1 MSPILLFGLLLL
13 LTFGVSIWILRPS
26 RTEVDVQRHL
36 SEIGRIH
43 SFEADSETILR
54 QENLSAIPW
63 LDQLLQ
69 YIPRARDLQLLIA
82 QAGLNW
88 TVASVL
94 FGSIGAALLAG
105 LGASMFVPLVPLG
118 IIISGVA
125 GFAPY
130 AFLLWKRSSRFQR
143 FEQVLP
149 EAIDLMSRALKAGHA
164 VSSMIEM
171 VGQETAEPVA
181 SEFRIVFEEQNL
193 GLPLREAVLNLARRV
208 PIEDVRFLTIAILVQ
223 KETGGNLAEILDK
236 TAFIMRER
244 QRLKG
249 AVRIY
254 TAQGR
259 VSGWVLCLMPFAMF
273 AVLTLL
279 NPTYESKLWTDPLG
293 LDLIYAG
300 LFMMAIGVLIIR
312 KIVDIKV

>member
-13 LTFGVSIWILRPS
+13 LTFGVIIWILRPS

-149 EAIDLMSRALKAGHA
+149 EAIDLMS
-164 VSSMIEM
+164 
-171 VGQETAEPVA
+171 
-181 SEFRIVFEEQNL
+181 QN
-193 GLPLREAVLNLARRV
+193 V
-208 PIEDVRFLTIAILVQ
+208 
-223 KETGGNLAEILDK
+223 
-236 TAFIMRER
+236 
-244 QRLKG
+244 
-249 AVRIY
+249 
-254 TAQGR
+254 
-259 VSGWVLCLMPFAMF
+259 
-273 AVLTLL
+273 
-279 NPTYESKLWTDPLG
+279 
-293 LDLIYAG
+293 
-300 LFMMAIGVLIIR
+300 
-312 KIVDIKV
+312 